1 MAKPNPVKIYLRELA
16 AQRAT
21 GVAGEHAY
29 RPALKT
35 LLEEL
40 HPGVRV
46 VNDAR
51 RIACGAPDLVAL
63 RDDLP
68 VGYVE
73 CKDIGLSLDEAEKSA
88 QLQRYLATLPNLILT
103 DYCRFIYFRDGEV
116 VREARIAKLDDR
128 QRVKMM
134 EDAEENF
141 RQLLESFL
149 TDIGVTVSTPQ
160 DLAGRMARI
169 THMIRDVII
178 QAYERN
184 EASPLLREW
193 REAFARVLIAEL
205 DQPEHTAEFADMIA
219 QTIAYGLFSARVMGG
234 GPKTFTRAEAQHLI
248 PKSNPFLRDF
258 FYQLTGPRL
267 DDEPFAS
274 FVDDLVRLLARTN
287 MSAVLAD
294 FGKRTRQEDPVV
306 HFYETFLAAYDPKLR
321 EARGVYYTPE
331 PVVSYITRA
340 VDALLTDHFG
350 CADGLMDRSKV
361 IVPVLD
367 PGNPQPVMRELH
379 RVLVLDFA
387 CGTATFLYNIID
399 MIRRKHIERN
409 DIGSWPG
416 YVREHLLPRIFGFE
430 LLMAPY
436 AVAHF
441 KLSLQLAARDL
452 PEPLRKQ
459 LAYIPGE
466 GERIGVYLTNTLEAA
481 HDLKGLPLFTQWV
494 ANETNRANDVKRQL
508 PIMVVTGNPPYS
520 NFGMMNRNDWISGLL
535 QDYKKGLDE
544 KKLNLDDDFIKF
556 IRFGQWRIDQTG
568 CGILAVITS
577 NTYLDGLTHRRMRE
591 SLLNSFTDIYILDLH
606 GSSKK
611 KESGPDGGR
620 EENVFDIQQGVAI
633 AIFVKEPGKPGPATV
648 HHADLWGRRADKY
661 AWLNENDLK
670 TTTWTKLKPKG
681 EHFFFVPKDMK
692 TGSEYLKWWGV
703 KDIFPVCQNGI
714 KTDRDELFVDVDKK
728 VLEARMRVFYSP
740 AALEPEFRQT
750 YGIENSSSYDLLGR
764 RDKTS
769 FDAANI
775 CSFLYRPFDCR
786 WIYYAS
792 GLTSRPAWEVMR
804 HMLEFKNL
812 GLITT
817 RQTKDYWDAF
827 VSRSLIGHK
836 AVAAF
841 DINTV
846 FPLYILRDEAKK
858 KWKIPVGTLM
868 LFEDAADY
876 AVRTPNL
883 DPKFI
888 AEFAAC
894 VKLEWQPSGPGD
906 LVKAFGPEDVFHYL
920 YAIFHSPTYR
930 ERYAEFLKI
939 DFPRLP
945 LPADSAQ
952 FRTLCGLGK
961 ELAALHLME
970 APVLAKPGAAFP
982 VSGGNNV
989 DKGFPKYAPEQQ
1001 RVHINAGQYFAGVPP
1016 ELWEFRVGGYQVCEK
1031 WLKDRRGRTLDFND
1045 LAHYRQI
1052 LTALSETRRLMAE
1065 VDKTV
1070 SFGTN
1075 KSMRESQ
1082 CNLLSAS

>member
-40 HPGVRV
+40 RPGVRV

-73 CKDIGLSLDEAEKSA
+73 CKDIGISLDEAEKSA

-103 DYCRFIYFRDGEV
+103 DYCRFIYYRDGEV
-116 VREARIAKLDDR
+116 VREVRLAKLDDR

-134 EDAEENF
+134 EGAEDNF

-149 TDIGVTVSTPQ
+149 TDTGVTVSTPQ

-234 GPKTFTRAEAQHLI
+234 GPKTFTRGEAQRLI

-340 VDALLTDHFG
+340 VDSLLTDHFG
-350 CADGLMDRSKV
+350 CADGLMDHSK
-361 IVPVLD
+361 ITVPVLD

-409 DIGSWPG
+409 DVGSWPG

-459 LAYIPGE
+459 LAYIPGD
-466 GERIGVYLTNTLEAA
+466 GERIGVYLTNTLEEA
-481 HDLKGLPLFTQWV
+481 HDIKGLPLFTQWV
-494 ANETNRANDVKRQL
+494 ADETNRANAVKRQL

-520 NFGMMNRNDWISGLL
+520 NFGMMNKNEWISGLL

-556 IRFGQWRIDQTG
+556 LRFGQWRIDQTG
-568 CGILAVITS
+568 RGILAVITS

-611 KESGPDGGR
+611 KESGPDGDR

-648 HHADLWGRRADKY
+648 HHADLWGKRADKY

-670 TTTWTKLKPKG
+670 TTKWTKLKPEG

-692 TGSEYLKWWGV
+692 TGNEYLKWWGV
-703 KDIFPVCQNGI
+703 KDIFHEGSSGVQTERDDLSIHWTQPNIEAVVEDFRKLDEHQIREKYNLGDDSRDWKVATAKADVCEHRAPG
-714 KTDRDELFVDVDKK
+714 LFRK
-728 VLEARMRVFYSP
+728 
-740 AALEPEFRQT
+740 
-750 YGIENSSSYDLLGR
+750 I
-764 RDKTS
+764 
-769 FDAANI
+769 
-775 CSFLYRPFDCR
+775 LYRPFDTR
-786 WIYYAS
+786 HTWYS
-792 GLTSRPAWEVMR
+792 GQTRGFIGTPGYPLMK
-804 HMLEFKNL
+804 HMLAGENL
-812 GLITT
+812 ALLTLRQSRRDETGAFFIGRGLVG
-817 RQTKDYWDAF
+817 KDC
-827 VSRSLIGHK
+827 VSS
-836 AVAAF
+836 F
-841 DINTV
+841 DRGTV
-846 FPLYILRDEAKK
+846 FPLYVLQDNSQK
-858 KWKIPVGTLM
+858 KWKLPAGTML

-876 AVRTPNL
+876 AVRAPNL

-888 AEFAAC
+888 AEFA
-894 VKLEWQPSGPGD
+894 KILTLEWQPSGPGD
-906 LVKAFGPEDVFHYL
+906 LAKTFGTEDVFHYI
-920 YAIFHSPTYR
+920 YAVLHSPTYR

-939 DFPRLP
+939 DFPRIP
-945 LPADSAQ
+945 PPADSAQ

-970 APVLAKPGAAFP
+970 APALAKPGAAFP
-982 VSGGNNV
+982 VAGGNEV
-989 DKGFPKYAPEQQ
+989 AKGFPKYAAEQC
-1001 RVHINAGQYFAGVPP
+1001 RVHINAEQYFAGVPP
-1016 ELWEFRVGGYQVCEK
+1016 EIWEFRVGGYQVCEK

-1045 LAHYRQI
+1045 LTHYRQI
-1052 LTALSETRRLMAE
+1052 ITALRETRRLMAE
-1065 VDKTV
+1065 VDHAV
-1070 SFGTN
+1070 PAF
-1075 KSMRESQ
+1075 
-1082 CNLLSAS
+1082 A